1 MKAVELKEGNFVD
14 VDFKALKKKS
24 KAKKEFK
31 GNKESKIKKE
41 FKSKKENKPKD
52 K

>member
-14 VDFKALKKKS
+14 VDFKALKKES

-31 GNKESKIKKE
+31 SKR
-41 FKSKKENKPKD
+41 ENKPKN

>member
-31 GNKESKIKKE
+31 SNKESKTNKE
-41 FKSKKENKPKD
+41 FKLKIENKPKN